1 MLIPILRRISFIHL
15 AIVSVDVTSL
25 KGLMVDKKRLFLLNL
40 TGCVLVRYVLTHC
53 TGHKSGSCGNEY
65 RMRGSG
71 IGFLSCYVYA
81 VHQN

>member
-1 MLIPILRRISFIHL
+1 MGLEKIYFVPILRKISFIHL

-53 TGHKSGSCGNEY
+53 TGHKSGSCWNEY

-71 IGFLSCYVYA
+71 IGFLSC
-81 VHQN
+81 